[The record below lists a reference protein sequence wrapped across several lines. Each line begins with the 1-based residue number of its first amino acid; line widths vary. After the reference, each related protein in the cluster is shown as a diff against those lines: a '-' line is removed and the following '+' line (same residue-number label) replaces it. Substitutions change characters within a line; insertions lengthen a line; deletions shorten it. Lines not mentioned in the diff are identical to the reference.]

1 MIYSVSNIAW
11 LPNER
16 EESYSILK
24 KNNLSD
30 IEIAPGLLFHS
41 STDPYNPTEAEI
53 KRVLAELK
61 QYELSIISMQS
72 LLYNISDAFLF
83 GNKFEQKTFK
93 NSIEN
98 AIVLASKLNI
108 PNLVFG
114 SPQNRVIPKKM
125 KYFDALDLAQNTFF
139 HLGRLASKNGTCI
152 AIEPN
157 PKIYGTNFINSYKEA
172 VSFVQSINSPGIST
186 VLDLG
191 AILINKEHEQH
202 NYHTNLRKSIK
213 ILNHVHVSEP
223 NLEPAPKNIQNF
235 KLTLSILK
243 DMKYSKGISIEMKRK
258 EDSKSNLKKCVEKM
272 MRIIKKTDGK

>member
-11 LPNER
+11 LPIER
-16 EESYSILK
+16 EKSYSILK
-24 KNNLSD
+24 NNNLSD

-41 STDPYNPTEAEI
+41 SIDPYNPTEIEI
-53 KRVLAELK
+53 KSVLTELK

-93 NSIEN
+93 NSIRN

-114 SPQNRVIPKKM
+114 SPKNRIIPKGM
-125 KYFDALDLAQNTFF
+125 KYFDALDLAQDTFF
-139 HLGRLASKNGTCI
+139 NLGKLAYENGTCI

-157 PKIYGTNFINSYKEA
+157 PKLYGTNFINSYKEA
-172 VSFVQSINSPGIST
+172 VSFVRSINSPGIST

-202 NYHTNLRKSIK
+202 NYHTNLRESIK
-213 ILNHVHVSEP
+213 ILSHVHVSEP
-223 NLEPAPKNIQNF
+223 NLEPAPKNVQNF
-235 KLTLSILK
+235 ELTLSILK
-243 DMKYSKGISIEMKRK
+243 KMKYSKGISIEMKRI
-258 EDSKSNLKKCVEKM
+258 EDSQNNLKKCVEEM
-272 MRIIKKTDGK
+272 MRIVNKTNGK